1 MSPIM
6 TSERSSPSICRPT
19 VEEANRGAPAYS
31 RIFKELILVTRP
43 DKPLPRTEKGTV
55 MRKLALRAYNDEIE
69 KMYALS
75 LCLCARVRC

>member
-1 MSPIM
+1 MSRIT
-6 TSERSSPSICRPT
+6 TSQRSSPSICRPI

-69 KMYALS
+69 KMYVMS
-75 LCLCARVRC
+75 RGVFVRAR